1 LSGKEDLEEV
11 AFRALRGSKTRG
23 ILQHSLCQHLAQAV
37 YSAPLR
43 KIRFVCEA
51 AYLLSQEERRKL
63 GINEEE
69 LDVIYRVCLSFLN
82 AVWNRAATVTKKRGK
97 KFVTYPC
104 PSYTYYTIAWAFNV
118 TLPPPE
124 ILKQYKRY
132 IMPWI
137 RNNYIRHAG
146 VSGYVQ
152 LLEVL
157 KEAIK
162 EWDSKIDELEKSEA
176 EEKQLQQAYE
186 MRNACA
192 AQFFFVCSQCT
203 FPEDYYSLVGQFTAW
218 ALPKTQRIFAQL
230 SSLVDPT
237 LYTQMLGFYR
247 RAEEAEPAN
256 GDSMGS
262 GQP

>member
-1 LSGKEDLEEV
+1 MNESLEEV
-11 AFRALRGSKTRG
+11 AFRALRGPKTRG
-23 ILQHSLCQHLAQAV
+23 ILEHSLCQHLAQAV

-43 KIRFVCEA
+43 KIRFICEA
-51 AYLLSQEERRKL
+51 AYLLSQEERQQL
-63 GINEEE
+63 GINNEE

-82 AVWNRAATVTKKRGK
+82 VVANRAATVTKKRGR

-104 PSYTYYTIAWAFNV
+104 SPYTYYTIAWAFNV

-124 ILKQYKRY
+124 ILNQYKRY
-132 IMPWI
+132 VQPWI
-137 RNNYIRHAG
+137 RNNYIRYAK

-152 LLEVL
+152 LLEAL
-157 KEAIK
+157 KEVIK
-162 EWDSKIDELEKSEA
+162 KYDSKIDELEKSKA

-186 MRNACA
+186 MRNACV
-192 AQFFFVCSQCT
+192 AQFFFVSSQCT

-237 LYTQMLGFYR
+237 LYTQMLGLYR
-247 RAEEAEPAN
+247 RAEEAEATN